1 MYVLNNSQA
10 TYSTVMTLFL
20 PVAKWMVSNSIMPQP
35 ILQNLSLDILFF
47 NVALPPMRYQNR

>member
-1 MYVLNNSQA
+1 MYVLNNSQT

-35 ILQNLSLDILFF
+35 IVQNLSLDILFF
-47 NVALPPMRYQNR
+47 SVALPPMRFQNR